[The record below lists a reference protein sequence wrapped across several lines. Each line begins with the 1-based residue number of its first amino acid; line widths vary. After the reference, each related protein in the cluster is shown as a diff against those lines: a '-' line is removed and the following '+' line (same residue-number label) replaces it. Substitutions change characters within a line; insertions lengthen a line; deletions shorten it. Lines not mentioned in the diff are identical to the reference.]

1 MPRKPDKQIM
11 CGSNFAASGKLMA
24 EVAHG
29 TQLCAPTMSDEQI
42 DNVVK
47 VMEKTM
53 AKVDQACHEIT
64 ELTIGNTGDG

>member
-11 CGSNFAASGKLMA
+11 CASNFAAMGLLMK

-42 DNVVK
+42 DEVTDL
-47 VMEKTM
+47 MEKAIEKM
-53 AKVDQACHEIT
+53 RDVNHYIT
-64 ELTIGNTGDG
+64 ALAIGDAGDG